1 MSRVDVIIPCYN
13 YGRYLPGCVRSVLGQ
28 QGVDVRILII
38 DDASPDG
45 SCRIAEELGRQD
57 DRIKVR
63 RHAVNR
69 GHIATYN
76 EGLDWVAGNY
86 ALLLSADDLL
96 IPGALRRAAM
106 LLDAHPEVGLTY
118 GRQIPFSSDEPPEAP
133 SAEVRAG
140 SWHILAGSE
149 FIAECCRSGSN
160 PVTTPTAVVRT
171 TLWKKLGG
179 YRKDLPHTADMELWL
194 RFAAHAAVAVI
205 DADQAMKRVHPGNM
219 QHEYVRTDL
228 GDLPHRLAA
237 FEALFSE
244 CDIRFREAL
253 RFQARAAL
261 AEEAFW
267 AASSAFDRGDL
278 ACYEQCLAYAQR
290 LSPTVCAQPTW
301 ARLQWKRF
309 LGPWLWG
316 LVRPLVKQLRSSCR
330 RAELTARGSFF
341 SYLRPDETRDFRQE
355 PV

>member
-13 YGRYLPGCVRSVLGQ
+13 YGRYLPACVQSVLGQ
-28 QGVDVRILII
+28 QGVDVRVLII

-45 SCRIAEELGRQD
+45 SSQIAEQLGRQD
-57 DRIKVR
+57 ERISVR
-63 RHAVNR
+63 LHAVNR

-96 IPGALRRAAM
+96 VPGALWRAATV
-106 LLDAHPEVGLTY
+106 LDAHPDVGLTY
-118 GRQIPFSSDEPPEAP
+118 GRQITFASEEPPEAP
-133 SAEVRAG
+133 FAEARPANWRVVAG
-140 SWHILAGSE
+140 AE
-149 FIAECCRSGSN
+149 FIAECCQSGSN

-171 TLWKKLGG
+171 KLWKQLGG

-194 RFAAHAAVAVI
+194 RFAAHAAVAII
-205 DADQAMKRVHPGNM
+205 DADQAMKRVHAANM
-219 QHEYVRTDL
+219 QHAYLKTGL

-237 FEALFSE
+237 FEALFSG
-244 CDIRFREAL
+244 CDNRFREAL

-261 AEEAFW
+261 AEEALW

-278 ACYEQCLAYAQR
+278 ACSERCLAYAER
-290 LSPTVCAQPTW
+290 LSPRLCGEPMW
-301 ARLQWKRF
+301 ARLQWKRC

-316 LVRPLVKQLRSSCR
+316 VVRPLVQRLRRSSR
-330 RAELTARGSFF
+330 RAAFGMSFVLPF
-341 SYLRPDETRDFRQE
+341 
-355 PV
+355 PVKT